1 MRLAALQAALGRH
14 ERARYARCAASI
26 TLFVFTAALFIHLS
40 AVAAAA
46 AAHPATADPPPRIA
60 VPWTSEATI
69 AARTSIAAAC

>member
-1 MRLAALQAALGRH
+1 MEIREPERLTPVVGEADVIVVGSGPGGLSAAIAA
-14 ERARYARCAASI
+14 A
-26 TLFVFTAALFIHLS
+26 T